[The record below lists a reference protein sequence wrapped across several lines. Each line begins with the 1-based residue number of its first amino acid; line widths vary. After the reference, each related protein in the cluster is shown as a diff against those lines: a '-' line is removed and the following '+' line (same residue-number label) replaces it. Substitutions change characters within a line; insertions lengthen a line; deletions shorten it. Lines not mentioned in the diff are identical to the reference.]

1 MSRRSC
7 TPRSPLKTPIL
18 WTVRAGR
25 CPKASLKSAAF
36 LDGEGQILVWTHFL
50 THIPVIPVINNH
62 SFTKVKTCVFLAG
75 VVQVPKG
82 MALIVLRFLIKC
94 TERLVCAVALAGS
107 HQESCF
113 TSHGQTHTVPLLCGS
128 VFVHV
133 GVSICSYVIDKSCDL
148 YIIVVHVLNCA
159 FPLTHALFLLYYYE
173 QTRARA
179 HTHCLGCIQKIKKN

>member
-62 SFTKVKTCVFLAG
+62 SFTKVKTCVFLAR
-75 VVQVPKG
+75 VVQVPKAWLNRAPFLDKVYRKACLCRSSCRFASG
-82 MALIVLRFLIKC
+82 VVFYFAWTDAYRAIVVWICICTRRCVDLFLC
-94 TERLVCAVALAGS
+94 NRQELRLVHYCSTRTKL
-107 HQESCF
+107 CF
-113 TSHGQTHTVPLLCGS
+113 PPHTRI
-128 VFVHV
+128 VFV
-133 GVSICSYVIDKSCDL
+133 
-148 YIIVVHVLNCA
+148 VL
-159 FPLTHALFLLYYYE
+159 L
-173 QTRARA
+173 
-179 HTHCLGCIQKIKKN
+179 